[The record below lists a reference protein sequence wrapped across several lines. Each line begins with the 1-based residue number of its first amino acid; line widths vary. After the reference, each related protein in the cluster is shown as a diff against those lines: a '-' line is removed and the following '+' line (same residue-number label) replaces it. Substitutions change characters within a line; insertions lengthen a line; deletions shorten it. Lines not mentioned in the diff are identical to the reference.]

1 MTKATRSYR
10 RFYGALNAIAASGER
25 DEMKKMLVR
34 QYTHGRTD
42 SLREMSD
49 DEYGR
54 CCRALEE
61 HGRDGERLRRERS
74 ATLKL
79 MQQMGVDTTDWGR
92 VNLLC
97 RHPRIAGRDF
107 YTIDE
112 AGHRELRRKLRA
124 ISGKGGLRGG
134 EGKPE
139 KAVLVIPP
147 QMPQA

>member
-10 RFYGALNAIAASGER
+10 RFYAALNAIVASGER

-34 QYTHGRTD
+34 QYTGGRTE

-49 DEYGR
+49 DEYAR

-61 HGRDGERLRRERS
+61 RGRDGERLRRERS

-97 RHPRIAGRDF
+97 RHPRIAGKDF

-134 EGKPE
+134 GGKAE
-139 KAVLVIPP
+139 KTLLVIPP

>member
-1 MTKATRSYR
+1 MTKTTRNYG
-10 RFYGALNAIAASGER
+10 RFYGALNAIVASGER

-34 QYTHGRTD
+34 QYTNGRTE

-49 DEYGR
+49 GEYAR

-61 HGRDGERLRRERS
+61 RGRDGERLRRERS

-107 YTIDE
+107 YNIE
-112 AGHRELRRKLRA
+112 AGEHPGLRRKLRA
-124 ISGKGGLRGG
+124 ITGKGGLRGG
-134 EGKPE
+134 EE
-139 KAVLVIPP
+139 KAEKTLLVIPP

>member
-1 MTKATRSYR
+1 MKKTARTYR

-97 RHPRIAGRDF
+97 RHPRIAGKDF
-107 YTIDE
+107 YTIE
-112 AGHRELRRKLRA
+112 AGEHPGLRRKLRA

>member
-1 MTKATRSYR
+1 MTKRARTYG

-107 YTIDE
+107 YNIE
-112 AGHRELRRKLRA
+112 AGEHPGLRRKLRA
-124 ISGKGGLRGG
+124 IAGKGGLRSDDA
-134 EGKPE
+134 PAE
-139 KAVLVIPP
+139 KTLLVIPQ

>member
-1 MTKATRSYR
+1 MTKRARTYG
-10 RFYGALNAIAASGER
+10 RFYGALNAIAAGGER
-25 DEMKKMLVR
+25 DEMKRMLVR
-34 QYTHGRTD
+34 QYTNGRTE

-49 DEYGR
+49 AEYGR

-61 HGRDGERLRRERS
+61 RGRGGERLRRERS

-92 VNLLC
+92 VNQLC
-97 RHPRIAGRDF
+97 RHPRIAGKDF

-112 AGHRELRRKLRA
+112 GGHRELRRKLRA

-134 EGKPE
+134 GGTAE
-139 KAVLVIPP
+139 KALLVIPP